1 MADHVNI
8 VHPDSNREAW
18 RHMQEVAE
26 LRARLEI
33 AEKRARSL
41 ESDLDSIFTRIER
54 GEKAELHYPGGGVV
68 YIAAVPKDHTT
79 AKPPQG

>member
-8 VHPDSNREAW
+8 AHPDSNREAW

-33 AEKRARSL
+33 VEKRARAL
-41 ESDLDSIFTRIER
+41 EMDLDSIFNRIER
-54 GEKAELHYPGGGVV
+54 GEKAELHYPNGDIV
-68 YIAAVPKDHTT
+68 YIAAVPKSYTVT
-79 AKPPQG
+79 KAS